1 LFTPVRLIQAQK
13 NWGEFPPGQS
23 RHGPQEF
30 PAYDYYG
37 MKDHKIPH
45 ARKPIGPLA
54 RGETDRPIRL
64 LVVEDDPGICQ
75 LCAVALITSGYQMGT
90 AEDGSVGWEALQAS
104 NYDLLITDN
113 AMPKM
118 SGVDLV
124 KMLRSARMTLPVV
137 MASGTLPAEA
147 LNGDSSLQLAA
158 TLLSLSPW
166 TKCWQRSKKSCARR
180 RRLQAKP
187 SPLQRWPAP
196 LRGCGRETN
205 I

>member
-1 LFTPVRLIQAQK
+1 
-13 NWGEFPPGQS
+13 
-23 RHGPQEF
+23 
-30 PAYDYYG
+30 

-45 ARKPIGPLA
+45 AREPIGPLA
-54 RGETDRPIRL
+54 RGETERPIRL

-75 LCAVALITSGYQMGT
+75 LCAVALISSGYQVDT

-118 SGVDLV
+118 SGVELV

-137 MASGTLPAEA
+137 MASGTPPVEA

-158 TLLSLSPW
+158 TLL
-166 TKCWQRSKKSCARR
+166 
-180 RRLQAKP
+180 KP
-187 SPLQRWPAP
+187 FTMHELLATVERVLRTAEVAP
-196 LRGCGRETN
+196 GHTVFFAAMAGAA
-205 I
+205 

>member
-1 LFTPVRLIQAQK
+1 
-13 NWGEFPPGQS
+13 
-23 RHGPQEF
+23 
-30 PAYDYYG
+30 

-118 SGVDLV
+118 SGVELV
-124 KMLRSARMTLPVV
+124 KMLRSARRTLPVV

-158 TLLSLSPW
+158 TLL
-166 TKCWQRSKKSCARR
+166 
-180 RRLQAKP
+180 KP
-187 SPLQRWPAP
+187 FTMDGLLATVEKVLRTTEEAP
-196 LRGCGRETN
+196 GQTVSFAAMAGAA
-205 I
+205 